1 MNKPRYIYPRP
12 ISGVGAV
19 LLKRPM
25 TSLNVKCVC
34 VGGGHGI
41 NQQ

>member
-1 MNKPRYIYPRP
+1 MNKPRYIYPRLM
-12 ISGVGAV
+12 SGVGAV
-19 LLKRPM
+19 LLKRTM
-25 TSLNVKCVC
+25 TSFSGKCAC